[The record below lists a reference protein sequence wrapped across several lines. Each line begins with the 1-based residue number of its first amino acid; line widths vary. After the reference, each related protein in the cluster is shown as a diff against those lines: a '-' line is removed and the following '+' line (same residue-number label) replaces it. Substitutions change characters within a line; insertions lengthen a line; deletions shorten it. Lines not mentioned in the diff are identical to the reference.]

1 MEGFRLPPPSLV
13 SALLTQGMITVVY
26 EQRLADRVRRI
37 LRHEPDIAE
46 TEMFGGLAIMHRG
59 RMVLGIVK
67 DELMVRVGPENYS
80 EALRHPHTRPMDFTG
95 RPLRGFVFVASK
107 GLGENDNLKA
117 WIALGLSGVKPPPRL
132 SRSKNR

>member
-1 MEGFRLPPPSLV
+1 
-13 SALLTQGMITVVY
+13 MITVVY
-26 EQRLADRVRRI
+26 EQRLADQVRRI

-46 TEMFGGLAIMHRG
+46 KEMFGGLAIMHRG

-80 EALRHPHTRPMDFTG
+80 EALRHPYTRPMDFTG

-107 GLGENDNLKA
+107 GLGENDNPKV
-117 WIALGLSGVKPPPRL
+117 WIALGLSGVKPTPRL
-132 SRSKNR
+132 SRSKTR

>member
-1 MEGFRLPPPSLV
+1 
-13 SALLTQGMITVVY
+13 
-26 EQRLADRVRRI
+26 
-37 LRHEPDIAE
+37 
-46 TEMFGGLAIMHRG
+46 
-59 RMVLGIVK
+59 
-67 DELMVRVGPENYS
+67 
-80 EALRHPHTRPMDFTG
+80 MDFTG